1 MEIRCAQLLCV
12 WQIPES
18 SALGG
23 ERYRGHRHRI
33 SAQRRKLVGLETGQR
48 RGTIWGTP
56 LEENSQIQ
64 CVVSCTLAVDS
75 LR

>member
-23 ERYRGHRHRI
+23 ERCRGHRHRI
-33 SAQRRKLVGLETGQR
+33 SAQRRKLVELETGWR
-48 RGTIWGTP
+48 RGAIWGTQF
-56 LEENSQIQ
+56 EENIRYIVWL
-64 CVVSCTLAVDS
+64 VVHL
-75 LR
+75 L